1 MMIIVAYPSLNFVGG
16 GQRLCLHAIKALKK
30 GGFKVCVATLDKTD
44 WNFLSRVFGESFK
57 PDCEYYLFSR
67 MPKFPT
73 LTLRQGF
80 VALFYAL
87 ELLLICLRRR
97 RDLLVNMGGE
107 VLDSIG
113 DIVYV
118 NAVPLRLMHVYSDI
132 QPKPGAVWKCYS
144 RLYSLLVEVLK
155 VRGSVVVCNSR
166 FNQRIVRKHLGLQS
180 IVVYPP
186 VNVREIG
193 LMVKNAALREDFVV
207 TVSRFRLAKRLE
219 VVPEIA
225 KFVGKGRFIVIGSAD
240 VDSVDCIKR
249 VEEEARKLGVEGR
262 VHILLN
268 KPFSVVLENLVRA
281 KVYLHTQPT
290 EAFGMSV
297 VEAMAAGCVPVVPR
311 CGGPWFDILDC
322 RQGVYGFSY
331 RSVEEAAEI
340 IGRLLRDDVLRE
352 RVAVRARERAKVFD
366 GSVFEGKILDLVDK
380 VFRAKFG
387 RD

>member
-1 MMIIVAYPSLNFVGG
+1 MMIIVAYPSLNSVGG
-16 GQRLCLHAIKALKK
+16 GQRLCLHVIKALKK
-30 GGFKVCVATLDKTD
+30 RGFKVCVATLDKTN
-44 WNFLSRVFGESFK
+44 WNLYSRVFGESFK
-57 PDCEYYLFSR
+57 PDCEFYLFSR
-67 MPKFPT
+67 MPKLPT

-87 ELLLICLRRR
+87 ELLLISFRKR

-132 QPKPGAVWKCYS
+132 QPKPGALWKCYS
-144 RLYSLLVEVLK
+144 RLYSFLVKVLK
-155 VRGSVVVCNSR
+155 IRGNVVVCNSR
-166 FNQRIVRKHLGLQS
+166 FNQRIVRKHLGLKS

-193 LMVKNAALREDFVV
+193 LMVKNAVRREDLVV

-219 VVPEIA
+219 MVPEIA
-225 KFVGKGRFIVIGSAD
+225 KCVGKGRFLIIGSAD
-240 VDSVDCIKR
+240 VDSVDCIVK
-249 VEEEARKLGVEGR
+249 VGEEARKLGVEER
-262 VHILLN
+262 VHMLLN

-322 RQGVYGFSY
+322 KQGVYGFSY
-331 RSVEEAAEI
+331 RSVGEAAEI
-340 IGRLLRDDVLRE
+340 IGRLLEDDVLRE
-352 RVAVRARERAKVFD
+352 SVAAKAREHARVFD
-366 GSVFEGKILDLVDK
+366 SSIFEGKILDLVDK

-387 RD
+387 

>member
-1 MMIIVAYPSLNFVGG
+1 MIIVAYPSLNSVGG
-16 GQRLCLHAIKALKK
+16 GQRLCLHVIKALKK
-30 GGFKVCVATLDKTD
+30 RGFKVCVATLDKTN
-44 WNFLSRVFGESFK
+44 WNLYSRVFGESFK
-57 PDCEYYLFSR
+57 PDCEFYLFSR
-67 MPKFPT
+67 MPKLPT

-87 ELLLICLRRR
+87 ELLLISFRRH

-132 QPKPGAVWKCYS
+132 QPKPGAAWKCYS
-144 RLYSLLVEVLK
+144 RLYSFLVKVLK
-155 VRGSVVVCNSR
+155 IRGNVVVCNSR
-166 FNQRIVRKHLGLQS
+166 FNQRIVRKHLGLKS

-186 VNVREIG
+186 VNVCEID
-193 LMVKNAALREDFVV
+193 LMVKNAVRREDLVV

-219 VVPEIA
+219 MVPEIA
-225 KFVGKGRFIVIGSAD
+225 KCVSKGRFLIIGSAD
-240 VDSVDCIKR
+240 VDSVDCIVK
-249 VEEEARKLGVEGR
+249 VGEEAIKLGVEER
-262 VHILLN
+262 VHMLLN

-311 CGGPWFDILDC
+311 YGGPWFDILDC
-322 RQGVYGFSY
+322 KQGVYGFSY
-331 RSVEEAAEI
+331 RGVREAAEI
-340 IGRLLRDDVLRE
+340 IGRLLGDDVLRE
-352 RVAVRARERAKVFD
+352 RVAAKARERARVFD
-366 GSVFEGKILDLVDK
+366 SSIFECKILDLVDK

-387 RD
+387 

>member
-1 MMIIVAYPSLNFVGG
+1 MMIIVAYPSLNSVGG
-16 GQRLCLHAIKALKK
+16 GQRLCLHVIKALKK
-30 GGFKVCVATLDKTD
+30 RGFKVCVATLDKTN
-44 WNFLSRVFGESFK
+44 WNLYSRVFGESFK
-57 PDCEYYLFSR
+57 PDCEFYLFSR
-67 MPKFPT
+67 MPKLPT

-87 ELLLICLRRR
+87 ELLLISFRKR

-132 QPKPGAVWKCYS
+132 QPKPGALWKCYS
-144 RLYSLLVEVLK
+144 RLYSFLVKVLK
-155 VRGSVVVCNSR
+155 IRGNVVVCNSR
-166 FNQRIVRKHLGLQS
+166 FNQRIVRKHLGLKS

-193 LMVKNAALREDFVV
+193 LMVKNAVRREDLVV

-219 VVPEIA
+219 MVPEIA
-225 KFVGKGRFIVIGSAD
+225 KCVGKGRFLIIGSAD
-240 VDSVDCIKR
+240 VDSVDCIVK
-249 VEEEARKLGVEGR
+249 VGEEARKLGVEER
-262 VHILLN
+262 VHMLLN

-281 KVYLHTQPT
+281 

-322 RQGVYGFSY
+322 KQGVYGFSY
-331 RSVEEAAEI
+331 RSVGEAAEI
-340 IGRLLRDDVLRE
+340 IGRLLEDDVLRE
-352 RVAVRARERAKVFD
+352 RVAAKARERARVFD

-380 VFRAKFG
+380 VFRAKF
-387 RD
+387 RRN